1 MATKS
6 GSSRLHV
13 CDITWGECSL
23 LAVLISLRFCL
34 ADPGKKFLKG
44 LSEPWCMY
52 SAPWLWLIQAPEVK
66 FGPEKLRWG
75 AHLRLRL
82 IIRTRYL
89 HIQIK
94 VLSQGNPV
102 TLPDSGLKYSPFQ
115 ICISFLLLP
124 WVFFWLNQAKSKA
137 CCLNTPLHC
146 MSESQNSFKRS
157 HLTQK
162 INHDGHCI
170 NHALLL
176 FPSTVH
182 DTVRNDGFQAL
193 QIGQGDTMNLQKYIR
208 YKHREC
214 NQIC

>member
-1 MATKS
+1 MWSVQWKFKTSEYEVTIQELEQCEYFFPNFKYP
-6 GSSRLHV
+6 L
-13 CDITWGECSL
+13 SL
-23 LAVLISLRFCL
+23 L
-34 ADPGKKFLKG
+34 
-44 LSEPWCMY
+44 
-52 SAPWLWLIQAPEVK
+52 QN
-66 FGPEKLRWG
+66 
-75 AHLRLRL
+75 
-82 IIRTRYL
+82 
-89 HIQIK
+89 
-94 VLSQGNPV
+94 LSQGNLV

-115 ICISFLLLP
+115 NLISFLLLP

-182 DTVRNDGFQAL
+182 DTVRNAGFQAL
-193 QIGQGDTMNLQKYIR
+193 QIGQGDKMNLQKYIR
-208 YKHREC
+208 YKHRGC